1 MRSKLLNIT
10 SRLLGTLIVII
21 LTVVNSSCTDTET
34 TDSTKFTIYYTG
46 MTDIGPSMTGVISS
60 PTYKGSTPY
69 DFSITQI
76 TLDGETFSNNIFTI
90 DSETGK
96 ITLNSTGNTP
106 VGLYKLSISCYSNGN
121 RYEYADIV
129 EINMMKPVPDGIKAI
144 PEKLQVEY
152 ADIIDTES
160 SQELPTSQITT
171 EGNHISITNYTIA
184 SIVWNETII
193 EDPDTYFTVSETGE
207 ISIIK
212 GNQNIQPGK
221 YILSFKLTTAATGE
235 DPEMGIFE
243 NALEIN
249 VTSRPLSLTYTPN
262 EGKIEE
268 EGELSPETT
277 FQSNLPVLKGSTEG
291 LAYSIS
297 SISPSTD
304 KITIDPTTGV
314 LSVAAHHGFKDGE
327 KYEISVKVI
336 NEFSTE
342 GVVFENVFTLNAVEF
357 IEPIANF
364 GYTNVEE
371 VQAVEI
377 DIQKNDNFKGDEVK
391 YEFVDL
397 ATELQ
402 GQLNLDLDGNITIK
416 KGNTIPV
423 GQYTIQVMA
432 TNTKGS
438 ATATFTLKIIEN
450 PNYFT
455 FFRYGNNLNLQ
466 PIENYADQFRIAA
479 GAKLNTV
486 KPTPVSTDASG
497 GLESLK
503 WEVELKHNPNN
514 TKATIDATTGQI
526 TITGLKAGQCGM
538 VMVTATAGEGKT
550 AVSVSQPVFFHFS
563 IVSDNNVQLEY
574 TPFVFQVNPMK
585 GGVSEAPSLGT
596 GVDKSTFRL
605 DYKRDFFYYNIAGPD
620 SHISGQLKQGV
631 DNFLSTLWS
640 SYSISAGVS
649 RQPVSYFENI
659 ADLSKPLGYID
670 QTDFKVHINPNMWR
684 TKDGNA
690 NGAMIGQMTYSVKG
704 EDPQG
709 AASGARVSPMFIWF
723 DTKF

>member
-46 MTDIGPSMTGVISS
+46 MTDIGPSMTGIISS

-69 DFSITQI
+69 DFSITKI
-76 TLDGETFSNNIFTI
+76 TLDGEAFSGNIFTI

-106 VGLYKLSISCYSNGN
+106 VGLYKLSISCYSNGS

-184 SIVWNETII
+184 SVVWNETII

-277 FQSNLPVLKGSTEG
+277 FQSNPPVLKGSTEG
-291 LAYSIS
+291 LTYSIS

-336 NEFSTE
+336 NEYSTE
-342 GVVFENVFTLNAVEF
+342 GVVFENVLTLNAVEF

-391 YEFVDL
+391 YEFIDL

-416 KGNTIPV
+416 K
-423 GQYTIQVMA
+423 
-432 TNTKGS
+432 
-438 ATATFTLKIIEN
+438 
-450 PNYFT
+450 
-455 FFRYGNNLNLQ
+455 R
-466 PIENYADQFRIAA
+466 
-479 GAKLNTV
+479 
-486 KPTPVSTDASG
+486 
-497 GLESLK
+497 
-503 WEVELKHNPNN
+503 
-514 TKATIDATTGQI
+514 
-526 TITGLKAGQCGM
+526 
-538 VMVTATAGEGKT
+538 
-550 AVSVSQPVFFHFS
+550 
-563 IVSDNNVQLEY
+563 
-574 TPFVFQVNPMK
+574 
-585 GGVSEAPSLGT
+585 
-596 GVDKSTFRL
+596 
-605 DYKRDFFYYNIAGPD
+605 
-620 SHISGQLKQGV
+620 
-631 DNFLSTLWS
+631 
-640 SYSISAGVS
+640 
-649 RQPVSYFENI
+649 
-659 ADLSKPLGYID
+659 
-670 QTDFKVHINPNMWR
+670 
-684 TKDGNA
+684 
-690 NGAMIGQMTYSVKG
+690 
-704 EDPQG
+704 
-709 AASGARVSPMFIWF
+709 
-723 DTKF
+723 

>member
-1 MRSKLLNIT
+1 
-10 SRLLGTLIVII
+10 
-21 LTVVNSSCTDTET
+21 
-34 TDSTKFTIYYTG
+34 
-46 MTDIGPSMTGVISS
+46 
-60 PTYKGSTPY
+60 
-69 DFSITQI
+69 
-76 TLDGETFSNNIFTI
+76 
-90 DSETGK
+90 
-96 ITLNSTGNTP
+96 
-106 VGLYKLSISCYSNGN
+106 
-121 RYEYADIV
+121 
-129 EINMMKPVPDGIKAI
+129 MMKPVPDGIKAI

-184 SIVWNETII
+184 SVVWNETII

-277 FQSNLPVLKGSTEG
+277 FQSNPPVLKGSTEG
-291 LAYSIS
+291 LTYSIS

-336 NEFSTE
+336 NEYSTE
-342 GVVFENVFTLNAVEF
+342 GVVFENVLTLNAVEF

-391 YEFVDL
+391 YEFIDL

-416 KGNTIPV
+416 KVI
-423 GQYTIQVMA
+423 
-432 TNTKGS
+432 
-438 ATATFTLKIIEN
+438 L
-450 PNYFT
+450 
-455 FFRYGNNLNLQ
+455 
-466 PIENYADQFRIAA
+466 
-479 GAKLNTV
+479 
-486 KPTPVSTDASG
+486 
-497 GLESLK
+497 
-503 WEVELKHNPNN
+503 
-514 TKATIDATTGQI
+514 
-526 TITGLKAGQCGM
+526 
-538 VMVTATAGEGKT
+538 
-550 AVSVSQPVFFHFS
+550 
-563 IVSDNNVQLEY
+563 
-574 TPFVFQVNPMK
+574 
-585 GGVSEAPSLGT
+585 
-596 GVDKSTFRL
+596 
-605 DYKRDFFYYNIAGPD
+605 
-620 SHISGQLKQGV
+620 
-631 DNFLSTLWS
+631 FLSD
-640 SYSISAGVS
+640 SI
-649 RQPVSYFENI
+649 P
-659 ADLSKPLGYID
+659 
-670 QTDFKVHINPNMWR
+670 FK
-684 TKDGNA
+684 
-690 NGAMIGQMTYSVKG
+690 
-704 EDPQG
+704 
-709 AASGARVSPMFIWF
+709 
-723 DTKF
+723 

>member
-69 DFSITQI
+69 DFTITKI
-76 TLDGETFSNNIFTI
+76 TLDGEAFSDNIFTI

-184 SIVWNETII
+184 SVVWNETII
-193 EDPDTYFTVSETGE
+193 EDTDTYFTVSETGE

-212 GNQNIQPGK
+212 GKQNIQPGK

-277 FQSNLPVLKGSTEG
+277 FQSNSPVLKGSTEG
-291 LAYSIS
+291 LAYSIG

-342 GVVFENVFTLNAVEF
+342 GL
-357 IEPIANF
+357 
-364 GYTNVEE
+364 Y
-371 VQAVEI
+371 
-377 DIQKNDNFKGDEVK
+377 
-391 YEFVDL
+391 
-397 ATELQ
+397 
-402 GQLNLDLDGNITIK
+402 
-416 KGNTIPV
+416 
-423 GQYTIQVMA
+423 
-432 TNTKGS
+432 
-438 ATATFTLKIIEN
+438 LKM
-450 PNYFT
+450 Y
-455 FFRYGNNLNLQ
+455 
-466 PIENYADQFRIAA
+466 
-479 GAKLNTV
+479 
-486 KPTPVSTDASG
+486 
-497 GLESLK
+497 
-503 WEVELKHNPNN
+503 
-514 TKATIDATTGQI
+514 
-526 TITGLKAGQCGM
+526 
-538 VMVTATAGEGKT
+538 
-550 AVSVSQPVFFHFS
+550 
-563 IVSDNNVQLEY
+563 
-574 TPFVFQVNPMK
+574 
-585 GGVSEAPSLGT
+585 
-596 GVDKSTFRL
+596 
-605 DYKRDFFYYNIAGPD
+605 
-620 SHISGQLKQGV
+620 SH
-631 DNFLSTLWS
+631 
-640 SYSISAGVS
+640 
-649 RQPVSYFENI
+649 
-659 ADLSKPLGYID
+659 
-670 QTDFKVHINPNMWR
+670 
-684 TKDGNA
+684 
-690 NGAMIGQMTYSVKG
+690 
-704 EDPQG
+704 
-709 AASGARVSPMFIWF
+709 
-723 DTKF
+723 